1 MKSETTSR
9 RLMKAK
15 DAIEYLGVS
24 RFTFD
29 RLIHSGQLPVVQF
42 GDGGKWLIDLRDLE
56 SFVARCKTTSPM

>member
-1 MKSETTSR
+1 MKSANPSR

-29 RLIHSGQLPVVQF
+29 KLVHDGQLPVVQF
-42 GDGGKWLIDLRDLE
+42 GDGGKWLVDLRDLE
-56 SFVARCKTTSPM
+56 SFVARCKTTSPE